1 LAGALLACGAAA
13 SAAAAAPAATAT
25 APLRLA
31 LIEDSPTRLTLLMIQ
46 PLERVLKDAGGDAAL
61 EAVDEVPCTFA
72 GPDHRFRLPPGVGAP
87 DTSASSDAVALE
99 SEAEVA
105 FVYPPEPSFVAAL
118 RKAAADPATY
128 RHPNSLTLAEREAE
142 VAASPFPQGG
152 TTVVVRADL
161 ERPATGRW
169 RTGLAAYYR
178 VRWKGRDIAIA
189 VLGRTYGGLGRLASA
204 AAREAETGPLIG
216 VARGGTFGSSDSDAR
231 GRAAAEALERAGLRY
246 SAVSASE
253 IEHWGELEA
262 YRRERPAGVSY
273 LSANLVYSTMTD
285 ARASGRTVLPAYEL
299 FEASGTRVAVVGLTP
314 ESAAPLL
321 PQFGLE
327 RLKVEDPVLALTA
340 LIPALRE
347 QADVVVALGRL
358 DATDRGRLASSTRG
372 LDLILAEDAP
382 FTIYSAPPASTL
394 EQDDRPA
401 YGNPLPTVRAYS
413 PALNVVALERRGDG
427 GRWDWILRQKAVLL
441 DDSLNPAEGFPEP
454 ALEAY
459 AAGRS
464 TEAALLPAARTVF
477 PPSERGG
484 RPFYDPRDFWTL
496 SAGLLAERG
505 RAEAGLLPV
514 PPIAVQTVGPVRES
528 FVRAWLGGADP
539 AVLVTVPGDRLK
551 KLSGDAAEQ
560 RRREETG
567 LPLSAPLPFV
577 VSGFDS
583 SGLLRGAPLDG
594 GDDYRLATSRSAAEA
609 LDLPK
614 PYDLIPGTATVPAAV
629 LDEMRA
635 RAGGAK
641 PYDWRRWMEG
651 APVAE
656 PGLWRVNF
664 RDISLNV
671 RETKVQSSDAFGAV
685 VNSRVQGSDEL
696 LIGETLKTD
705 LEYLHHEYK
714 WTNTLELEYAKDK
727 ISPRGQPS
735 VTNVTSNRIM
745 FLTLGTKRAGSIPYG
760 WLAHSWGPSLGAE
773 YDGEFE
779 PTPGLPRKQ
788 VYSAFPG
795 FEFFDGSVIKSLET
809 SGVIKRDLSRTPPNT
824 QTGLR
829 LRALVSTPV
838 GPGGARL
845 NGELWNNYFFLTKSD
860 NASDLRLEG
869 DANAKLTIPIRKY
882 FSVAPFVDFY
892 WFGLKTRPVYG
903 YSLMTGV
910 SIGFS
915 RLWKPQYEAF

>member
-1 LAGALLACGAAA
+1 MAGALLAHAVPAGAAG
-13 SAAAAAPAATAT
+13 P

-46 PLERVLKDAGGDAAL
+46 PLERVLKDAGSDAAL
-61 EAVDEVPCTFA
+61 EAVDEIPCTFA
-72 GPDHRFRLPPGVGAP
+72 GPDHRFHLPAGVGAP
-87 DTSASSDAVALE
+87 DTSASSAAVALE

-105 FVYPPEPSFVAAL
+105 FVYPPEPSFVEAL

-128 RHPNSLTLAEREAE
+128 RHPNSLSFAERDAE
-142 VAASPFPQGG
+142 VAASVSPVDG
-152 TTVVVRADL
+152 TTVVFRADL
-161 ERPATGRW
+161 DRPATGRW

-178 VRWKGRDIAIA
+178 VRWKGQDIAIA

-204 AAREAETGPLIG
+204 AAREAENGPLTG
-216 VARGGTFGSSDSDAR
+216 VARGGTFGSADSDAR
-231 GRAAAEALERAGLRY
+231 GRSTAEALERAGLRY

-253 IEHWGELEA
+253 IEHWSDLQA
-262 YRRERPAGVSY
+262 YRSERPAGISY

-285 ARASGRTVLPAYEL
+285 SRASGRTALPPYAL

-314 ESAAPLL
+314 ASAAPLL
-321 PQFGLE
+321 PQFGLDK
-327 RLKVEDPVLALTA
+327 LKVEDPIVALTA
-340 LIPALRE
+340 LIPRLRE
-347 QADVVVALGRL
+347 QADVVIALGRL
-358 DATDRGRLASSTRG
+358 DSADRGRLASSTRG
-372 LDLILAEDAP
+372 LDLIIAEDAP
-382 FTIYSAPPASTL
+382 FTIYSAPPASFV
-394 EQDDRPA
+394 EQDERPA
-401 YGNPLPTVRAYS
+401 YGNPLPTVRAYT
-413 PALNVVALERRGDG
+413 PALNVVELTRRPGDG
-427 GRWDWILRQKAVLL
+427 RMMDWTLKQSAVLL

-454 ALEAY
+454 ALETY

-464 TEAALLPAARTVF
+464 TEAALLPAARIVF

-484 RPFYDPRDFWTL
+484 SPFYDPRDFWTL
-496 SAGLLAERG
+496 AAGLLAERG
-505 RAEAGLLPV
+505 GAEAGLLPA
-514 PPIAVQTVGPVRES
+514 PPISVQTVGPVRES

-539 AVLVTVPGDRLK
+539 AVLVSVPGDRLK
-551 KLSGDAAEQ
+551 KLADDAADQ
-560 RRREETG
+560 RKREEAG
-567 LPLSAPLPFV
+567 LPLTGPLSYV
-577 VSGFDS
+577 VSGFDP
-583 SGLLRGAPLDG
+583 SGLLRGAPLDR
-594 GDDYRLATSRSAAEA
+594 GDSYRLATSRSAAEA

-614 PYDLIPGTATVPAAV
+614 PYDLMPGTATVPAAV
-629 LDEMRA
+629 LDEMRERSA
-635 RAGGAK
+635 GAK
-641 PYDWRRWMEG
+641 PLDWRRWMEG
-651 APVAE
+651 RPIAE

-671 RETKVQSSDAFGAV
+671 RETRVQTSDAFDSV

-714 WTNTLELEYAKDK
+714 WTNTLEMEYAKDK
-727 ISPRGQPS
+727 ITPRGQPS

-745 FLTLGTKRAGSIPYG
+745 FLTLGTKRVGTIPYG

-779 PTPGLPRKQ
+779 PTAGLPRKQ

-795 FEFFDGSVIKSLET
+795 FEFFDGSVVKSLET
-809 SGVIKRDLSRTPPNT
+809 TGVIKRDLSRTPPNT

-845 NGELWNNYFFLTKSD
+845 NGELWNNYFFLTHSD

-882 FSVAPFVDFY
+882 LSVAPFVDFY

-903 YSLMTGV
+903 YSLMSGI
-910 SIGFS
+910 SIGFT
-915 RLWKPQYEAF
+915 RLWKPQYEPF

>member
-1 LAGALLACGAAA
+1 MA
-13 SAAAAAPAATAT
+13 

-46 PLERVLKDAGGDAAL
+46 PLERALKDAGSDASL
-61 EAVDEVPCTFA
+61 EAVDEVPCSFA
-72 GPDHRFRLPPGVGAP
+72 GPDHRFQLPPGVGSP
-87 DTSASSDAVALE
+87 DTSASSEAIALE

-105 FVYPPEPSFVAAL
+105 FVYPPEPSFVEAL

-128 RHPNSLTLAEREAE
+128 RRPNSLTLAPRDAE
-142 VAASPFPQGG
+142 VAASPAEGGG

-178 VRWKGRDIAIA
+178 VRWKGKDIAVA
-189 VLGRTYGGLGRLASA
+189 VLGRTYGGLGRLAAA
-204 AAREAETGPLIG
+204 AAREAESGALIG
-216 VARGGTFGSSDSDAR
+216 LARGGTFGSSDSDAR

-253 IEHWGELEA
+253 IEHWSDLES
-262 YRRERPAGVSY
+262 YRRERPAGISY

-285 ARASGRTVLPAYEL
+285 ASASGRTILPPYEL
-299 FEASGTRVAVVGLTP
+299 FEASGARVAVVGLTP

-327 RLKVEDPVLALTA
+327 NLKVEDPVLALTA
-340 LIPALRE
+340 LIPRLRE
-347 QADVVVALGRL
+347 KADVVIALGRL
-358 DATDRGRLASSTRG
+358 DSADRGRLASSTRG

-382 FTIYSAPPASTL
+382 FTIYSAPPASSL

-401 YGNPLPTVRAYS
+401 YGNALPTIRAYS
-413 PALNVVALERRGDG
+413 PALNVVELERRDDDG
-427 GRWDWILRQKAVLL
+427 RTDWILRQKATLL

-464 TEAALLPAARTVF
+464 TEPALLPAARTVF

-496 SAGLLAERG
+496 AAGLLAERG

-539 AVLVTVPGDRLK
+539 AVLVSVPGDRLK
-551 KLSGDAAEQ
+551 QLADDAAEQ
-560 RRREETG
+560 RRREQAG
-567 LPLSAPLPFV
+567 LPLGGPPYV
-577 VSGFDS
+577 VSGFDP
-583 SGLLRGAPLDG
+583 SGLLRGAPLDKG
-594 GDDYRLATSRSAAEA
+594 GNYRLATSRSAAES

-614 PYDLIPGTATVPAAV
+614 PYELMPGTMTVPAAV
-629 LDEMRA
+629 LDEMRS
-635 RAGGAK
+635 RAAGAK

-651 APVAE
+651 QPIDE

-671 RETKVQSSDAFGAV
+671 RETRVQSSDAFSSV

-705 LEYLHHEYK
+705 LEYLHREYK
-714 WTNTLELEYAKDK
+714 WTNTLEMEYAKDK

-745 FLTLGTKRAGSIPYG
+745 FLSLGTKRVGGIPYG

-779 PTPGLPRKQ
+779 PSPGLPRKQ

-795 FEFFDGSVIKSLET
+795 VEFFDGSVVQSLET

-838 GPGGARL
+838 GPAGARL
-845 NGELWNNYFFLTKSD
+845 NAELWNNYFFLTHSD

-882 FSVAPFVDFY
+882 LSVAPFVDFY

-915 RLWKPQYEAF
+915 RLWKPQYESF